1 MSKLYQKYVAL
12 KVQNSKVLYLFKSG
26 IFYIFIDE
34 DAKLMAP
41 RLNLKLTNLNS
52 MIVKCGFPESQL
64 DKYINLIKNNNFN
77 FKIID
82 LSDNTIYLPTE
93 YLLNPKINI
102 LLEKISSVN
111 AYDLSISSA
120 YDFIDTIS
128 KESKEILGEYK
139 KNGRKQK

>member
-12 KVQNSKVLYLFKSG
+12 KVQNSKFLYLFKSG

-41 RLNLKLTNLNS
+41 ILNLKLTNLNS
-52 MIVKCGFPESQL
+52 MIVKCGFPSSQL
-64 DKYINLIKNNNFN
+64 AKYTSLIKCNNFN

-82 LSDNTIYLPTE
+82 LSDNVVYLPHE
-93 YLLNPKINI
+93 YLLKPKINT

-111 AYDLSISSA
+111 AYDLSISAA
-120 YDFIDTIS
+120 YDFIDDIS